1 VSAAQHRIKTLADVR
16 LGKLIQN
23 AFRDLERWQ
32 TQLRSMANQ
41 LEGMVSQAKHAMWEE
56 TDLPE
61 GFRQ

>member
-1 VSAAQHRIKTLADVR
+1 
-16 LGKLIQN
+16 LGKLVQK

-41 LEGMVSQAKHAMWEE
+41 LEGMVAQAKNAVWDE
-56 TDLPE
+56 TGLPE